1 MLMES
6 EIEGC
11 LVSWTS
17 GLKITALRSVC
28 VCVDDDWQSVAFVDS
43 PGCSACGGANRQI
56 PAELAGQATAGPSPT
71 CRLNL
76 NVTTVVAFKTL
87 HFFSSRLVR
96 WIFFLPLVLACF
108 GNFYKVFFFFFLCF
122 QSLFLVFSAML
133 AVNMKIRSFP
143 FISASWNGTC
153 SFPPP
158 PLHPH

>member
-11 LVSWTS
+11 LVFWAS
-17 GLKITALRSVC
+17 GFKITALAEC

-76 NVTTVVAFKTL
+76 NVTTVVAFKTTR
-87 HFFSSRLVR
+87 FFSSGLVR
-96 WIFFLPLVLACF
+96 WIFFCLWSWHVLGILKKYF
-108 GNFYKVFFFFFLCF
+108 FKFLFVF
-122 QSLFLVFSAML
+122 SVSFLVFSAML
-133 AVNMKIRSFP
+133 KIRSFP

-158 PLHPH
+158 PPPSLD